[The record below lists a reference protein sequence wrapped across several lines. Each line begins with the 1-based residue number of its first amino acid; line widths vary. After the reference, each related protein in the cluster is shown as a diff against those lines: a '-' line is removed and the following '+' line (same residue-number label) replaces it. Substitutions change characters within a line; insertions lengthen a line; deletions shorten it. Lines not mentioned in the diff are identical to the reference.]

1 MKVVVSGPAKARLR
15 SHLQFILEVFDE
27 GLAERTLK
35 EILDDIEYLG
45 EHPRSGQFKPYLEHL
60 GQGHRRWV
68 VGHYKL
74 VYLIEGNVLH
84 VTDIFD
90 SRQDPEQMHG

>member
-15 SHLQFILEVFDE
+15 SHLQFMLDAFDE
-27 GLAERTLK
+27 AYAQRTL
-35 EILDDIEYLG
+35 EAVLDGIEYLG
-45 EHPRSGQFKPYLEHL
+45 KHPRAGQFEPLLDHL

-90 SRQDPEQMHG
+90 SRQDPDQMYG